1 MKKDSLSVSTESSQV
16 SSIVFCDSTPLTLQN
31 RPLQR
36 IIVDERERPSG
47 VPEELRSLGAPVE
60 YRVLDVADY
69 VVGSYAV
76 ERKSVRDFV
85 SSLYSG
91 RLFDQARRLGEA
103 YRASMLVV
111 EGDLW
116 DELKHVRNPRS
127 LWGALI
133 SSALDFGLN
142 IFFTPDGKQTA
153 QFLFTLGRGGRH
165 SRGSGGPPIIVK
177 KPRGQDINRFQ
188 LSVLAS
194 LPGIGPQTAG
204 QLLGY
209 FGSLRKVFS
218 ASMTEIAVGAGL
230 GRSKALALTKLLDSR
245 YKASRTL
252 ISQASLRQE

>member
-1 MKKDSLSVSTESSQV
+1 MV
-16 SSIVFCDSTPLTLQN
+16 LQN

-47 VPEELRSLGAPVE
+47 VPDELRSLGAPIE
-60 YRVLDVADY
+60 FRVLDVADY

-91 RLFDQARRLGEA
+91 RLFDQAHRMGEA
-103 YRASMLVV
+103 YRTSMLVV

-116 DELKHVRNPRS
+116 EELRRVRNSRS

-133 SSALDFGLN
+133 SSVLDFGLN
-142 IFFTPDGKQTA
+142 MFFTPDGKQTA
-153 QFLFTLGRGGRH
+153 QFLFTLGKGGRH
-165 SRGSGGPPIIVK
+165 RRGSGGPPLIVRK
-177 KPRGQDINRFQ
+177 SRSKDLNRLQ
-188 LSVLAS
+188 LSVLSS
-194 LPGIGPQTAG
+194 LPGIGPQMAG

-230 GRSKALALTKLLDSR
+230 SRSRALALTKLLDSR
-245 YKASRTL
+245 YNVSRTV
-252 ISQASLRQE
+252 IPQASLNQE

>member
-133 SSALDFGLN
+133 SSVLDFGLN

>member
-1 MKKDSLSVSTESSQV
+1 VSRISLV
-16 SSIVFCDSTPLTLQN
+16 LQN

-47 VPEELRSLGAPVE
+47 VPDELRSLGASIE
-60 YRVLDVADY
+60 FRVLDVADY

-91 RLFDQARRLGEA
+91 RLFEQAHRMGEA
-103 YRASMLVV
+103 YRTSMLVV

-116 DELKHVRNPRS
+116 EELKRVRNSRS

-133 SSALDFGLN
+133 SSVLDFGLN
-142 IFFTPDGKQTA
+142 MFFTPDGKQTA
-153 QFLFTLGRGGRH
+153 QFLFTLGKGGRH
-165 SRGSGGPPIIVK
+165 RKGSGGPPLIVR
-177 KPRGQDINRFQ
+177 KPRSKDLNRLQ
-188 LSVLAS
+188 LSVLSS
-194 LPGIGPQTAG
+194 LHGIGPQMAE

-230 GRSKALALTKLLDSR
+230 GRSRALALTKLLDSR
-245 YKASRTL
+245 YKASRTV
-252 ISQASLRQE
+252 IPQASLNQE

>member
-133 SSALDFGLN
+133 SSVLDFGLN

-153 QFLFTLGRGGRH
+153 QFLFTLGKGGRH
-165 SRGSGGPPIIVK
+165 SKGSGGPLIIAK
-177 KPRGQDINRFQ
+177 KPRSQDLNRFQ

-194 LPGIGPQTAG
+194 LPGIGPQMAG

-230 GRSKALALTKLLDSR
+230 GRSRALALTKLFDSR
-245 YKASRTL
+245 YKASRTQ
-252 ISQASLRQE
+252 ISQASLSQE

>member
-1 MKKDSLSVSTESSQV
+1 
-16 SSIVFCDSTPLTLQN
+16 
-31 RPLQR
+31 LQR

-47 VPEELRSLGAPVE
+47 VPEELRSLGAPIE

-91 RLFDQARRLGEA
+91 RLFDQAHRLGEA

-116 DELKHVRNPRS
+116 EELKHVRNPRS

-133 SSALDFGLN
+133 SSVLDFGLN
-142 IFFTPDGKQTA
+142 IFFTPSGKQTA
-153 QFLFTLGRGGRH
+153 QFLFTLGKGGRH
-165 SRGSGGPPIIVK
+165 TKGSDGPPIIVK
-177 KPRGQDINRFQ
+177 KPRSQDLSRFQ

-245 YKASRTL
+245 YKASRTMT
-252 ISQASLRQE
+252 SQASLSQE

>member
-1 MKKDSLSVSTESSQV
+1 MA
-16 SSIVFCDSTPLTLQN
+16 LQN

-47 VPEELRSLGAPVE
+47 VPDELRSLGASIE
-60 YRVLDVADY
+60 FRVLDVADY

-91 RLFDQARRLGEA
+91 RLFDQAHRMGEA
-103 YRASMLVV
+103 YRTSMLVV

-116 DELKHVRNPRS
+116 EELKRVRNSRS

-133 SSALDFGLN
+133 SSVLDFGLN
-142 IFFTPDGKQTA
+142 MFFTPDGKQTA
-153 QFLFTLGRGGRH
+153 QFLFTLGKGGRH
-165 SRGSGGPPIIVK
+165 TKGSGGPPIVVR
-177 KPRGQDINRFQ
+177 KPRSQDLNRLQ

-194 LPGIGPQTAG
+194 LPGIGPQMAG

-230 GRSKALALTKLLDSR
+230 GRSRALSLTKLLDSR
-245 YKASRTL
+245 YKASRTA
-252 ISQASLRQE
+252 ISQASLSQE

>member
-1 MKKDSLSVSTESSQV
+1 
-16 SSIVFCDSTPLTLQN
+16 
-31 RPLQR
+31 LQR
-36 IIVDERERPSG
+36 IIVDQRERPSG
-47 VPEELRSLGAPVE
+47 VPDELRSLGAPIE

-91 RLFDQARRLGEA
+91 RLFDQAHRLGEA
-103 YRASMLVV
+103 YRTGMLVV

-116 DELKHVRNPRS
+116 EELKHVRNPRS

-133 SSALDFGLN
+133 SSVLDFGLN

-153 QFLFTLGRGGRH
+153 QFLFTLGKGGRH
-165 SRGSGGPPIIVK
+165 TRGSSGPPVVVR
-177 KPRGQDINRFQ
+177 KPRGQDLNRLQ
-188 LSVLAS
+188 LSVLGS
-194 LPGIGPQTAG
+194 LPGIGPQMAG

-209 FGSLRKVFS
+209 FGSLRRVFS

-230 GRSKALALTKLLDSR
+230 GRSRALALTKLLDSR
-245 YKASRTL
+245 YKASRTVV
-252 ISQASLRQE
+252 SQASLSQE

>member
-1 MKKDSLSVSTESSQV
+1 
-16 SSIVFCDSTPLTLQN
+16 
-31 RPLQR
+31 LQR

-47 VPEELRSLGAPVE
+47 VPDELLSLGAPIE

-91 RLFDQARRLGEA
+91 RLFDQAHR
-103 YRASMLVV
+103 
-111 EGDLW
+111 
-116 DELKHVRNPRS
+116 LKHARNPRS

-133 SSALDFGLN
+133 SSVLDFGLN

-153 QFLFTLGRGGRH
+153 QFLFTLGKGGRH
-165 SRGSGGPPIIVK
+165 TRGSSGPPVVVR
-177 KPRGQDINRFQ
+177 KPRGQDLNRLQ
-188 LSVLAS
+188 LSVLGS
-194 LPGIGPQTAG
+194 LPGIGPQMAG

-230 GRSKALALTKLLDSR
+230 GRSRALALTKLLDSR
-245 YKASRTL
+245 HKASRRVV
-252 ISQASLRQE
+252 SQASLSQE